1 MTNLEGP
8 RFNQLF
14 IDHLQTI
21 EGVTKVASAMS
32 SYIRMKIRELGL
44 ARRVIQPAYVTKE
57 DLKPRLDSDTL
68 EYIADKEVDSEAY
81 VASFTGTVP
90 YHKIKGLRVALPFYR
105 IASPKF
111 KIQEEELLAYS
122 YPVTKIIEENSLK
135 DIYTQEDLAL
145 KTLADAAI
153 AQTGNTTTYSGT
165 LEKADIM
172 ALLNLI
178 VSDENA
184 GSPVT
189 ILLHESDWNEIV
201 AADATAIGDDLAK
214 DNLINGYAY
223 TTAFG
228 KRLVLTRK
236 TSVIPPGTVYAFSGQ
251 EWLGHF
257 LLLGDIKFFIK
268 TEYGEIEF
276 GARETLA
283 MGIINIHSCASMT
296 KEEA

>member
-14 IDHLQTI
+14 VDHLQTT
-21 EGVTKVASAMS
+21 EGISKVASAMS

-44 ARRVIQPAYVTKE
+44 ARRIIQPAYVTKE
-57 DLKPRLDSDTL
+57 DLKPRTDSDTL

-90 YHKIKGLRVALPFYR
+90 FHKIKGLRVAIPFYR

-135 DIYTQEDLAL
+135 DIYTQEDIKMLA
-145 KTLADAAI
+145 LADAAI
-153 AQTGNTTTYSGT
+153 AATGNATTYSGT
-165 LEKADIM
+165 LNKTDIM

-178 VSDENA
+178 VVDENA

-189 ILLHESDWNEIV
+189 ILIHESDWNEVV
-201 AADATAIGDDLAK
+201 AALAYDIGDDVAK

-223 TTAFG
+223 TTVFG
-228 KRLVLTRK
+228 KRLILTRK
-236 TSVIPPGTVYAFSGQ
+236 TSVVPQGTIYAFSGQ

-283 MGIINIHSCASMT
+283 MSIINIHSCAKT
-296 KEEA
+296 VQEEE